1 MENNMRSWNLFFSA
15 IFASM
20 ISVLSVVMPFCLFL
34 KFYHGNLFVVASERM
49 SSRGIEVMLY
59 LTPFLL
65 FTAFICFWIV
75 FRCLPVPKKIIET
88 NHMLKVIITL
98 GLNWFGLILF
108 FQFLDGRI
116 YDVVETLTFGIV
128 SFIILLVPL
137 MVGLLSGNI
146 MYLLID
152 KRILKCGK
160 INKIKDKYKSIS
172 SSPL

>member
-1 MENNMRSWNLFFSA
+1 
-15 IFASM
+15 
-20 ISVLSVVMPFCLFL
+20 
-34 KFYHGNLFVVASERM
+34 
-49 SSRGIEVMLY
+49 
-59 LTPFLL
+59 
-65 FTAFICFWIV
+65 
-75 FRCLPVPKKIIET
+75 
-88 NHMLKVIITL
+88 MLKVIITL

-128 SFIILLVPL
+128 SFFILLVPL

>member
-1 MENNMRSWNLFFSA
+1 
-15 IFASM
+15 
-20 ISVLSVVMPFCLFL
+20 
-34 KFYHGNLFVVASERM
+34 
-49 SSRGIEVMLY
+49 
-59 LTPFLL
+59 
-65 FTAFICFWIV
+65 
-75 FRCLPVPKKIIET
+75 
-88 NHMLKVIITL
+88 MLKVIITL